1 MGKRKE
7 FFAVAWQLEM
17 YKMSGRHM
25 ERKLK
30 AITTDGQK
38 WTVIAKVS
46 RIPVSSTEGGGEID
60 GCTEYFL
67 YPSMERLNKT
77 GESEVSTIDGK
88 LVLTLIS

>member
-1 MGKRKE
+1 
-7 FFAVAWQLEM
+7 
-17 YKMSGRHM
+17 M
-25 ERKLK
+25 ERKMK
-30 AITTDGQK
+30 AITKDGQER
-38 WTVIAKVS
+38 TVIAKVN

-67 YPSMERLNKT
+67 YPSMEHLNKT